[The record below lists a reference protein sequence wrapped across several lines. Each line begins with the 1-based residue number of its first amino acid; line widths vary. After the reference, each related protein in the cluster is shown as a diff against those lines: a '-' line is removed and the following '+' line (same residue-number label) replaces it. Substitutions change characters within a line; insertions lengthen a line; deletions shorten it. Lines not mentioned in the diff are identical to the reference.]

1 MHEWAKRHGVSPV
14 ALQELLTIIGVNAVG
29 TSELSEAAI
38 QTNIRLEASRKGIRL
53 WRNNV
58 GVMHDADA
66 GIYVRYGLA
75 NESSQMNAVVK
86 SGDLIGIRPVV
97 ITPAH
102 VGTTIGQFMS
112 REVKHGKWRYT
123 GTPREVAQLNWIN
136 IVNVLGGD
144 ASFTNGQLDNV
155 ANNTDT

>member
-1 MHEWAKRHGVSPV
+1 MQEWAKRHGVSPA
-14 ALQELLTIIGVNAVG
+14 ALQELLTIIGVNTVG

-97 ITPAH
+97 ITQGH

-136 IVNVLGGD
+136 IVNVMGGD